1 MDEYTLWHNFA
12 IESEKIVEGEI
23 FSEVSKGNE
32 MIEDIKSGVT
42 LVLDPIMIFS
52 LVTKL
57 LRS

>member
-1 MDEYTLWHNFA
+1 M
-12 IESEKIVEGEI
+12 VEGEI

-32 MIEDIKSGVT
+32 MIEDIIERFISGIT

-57 LRS
+57 LES